1 MRPDESFVGQPVRS
15 LQQMLRVIGQDR
27 GQAITVIPDGFF
39 GQQTRGA
46 VAQFQRNNG
55 LPITGVADQDTF
67 TRIADAYEPAWVRLG
82 PAQPLQ
88 LILNPN
94 QVLSRGEDHPY
105 LFLVQAMLMALHEIY
120 GSVSPVNM
128 TGILDAPT
136 EQALS
141 DFQFL
146 SDLPA
151 DGRLDKITWKHLAL
165 QYPLAVNIA
174 QSQNRRSTT

>member
-1 MRPDESFVGQPVRS
+1 MRPDETFVGQPVRS
-15 LQQMLRVIGQDR
+15 LQQMLRVIGEDR
-27 GQAITVIPDGFF
+27 GQATSVIPDGIF

-55 LPITGVADQDTF
+55 LPVTGVADQTTF
-67 TRIADAYEPAWVRLG
+67 SRIADAYEPARTRVG
-82 PAQPLQ
+82 PAEPLR

-94 QVLSRGEDHPY
+94 QVLSRGDDHPY
-105 LFLVQAMLMALHEIY
+105 LFLVQAMLLALHQIY

-128 TGILDAPT
+128 TGILDGPT

-146 SDLPA
+146 SELPA

-165 QYPLAVNIA
+165 HYPLAVNII
-174 QSQNRRSTT
+174 QSQNKRKSG